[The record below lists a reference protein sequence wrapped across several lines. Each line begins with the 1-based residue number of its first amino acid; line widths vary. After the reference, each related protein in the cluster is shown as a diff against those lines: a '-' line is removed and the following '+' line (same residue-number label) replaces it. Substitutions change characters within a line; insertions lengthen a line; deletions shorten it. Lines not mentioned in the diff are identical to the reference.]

1 MQYYI
6 KWHAHF
12 GMQLC
17 MFDLDFIRIRPW
29 NFYPMRFTVN
39 LIQFYDVIKEHVR
52 HEDIWL
58 EEAYR

>member
-1 MQYYI
+1 MACTLWY
-6 KWHAHF
+6 AV
-12 GMQLC
+12 